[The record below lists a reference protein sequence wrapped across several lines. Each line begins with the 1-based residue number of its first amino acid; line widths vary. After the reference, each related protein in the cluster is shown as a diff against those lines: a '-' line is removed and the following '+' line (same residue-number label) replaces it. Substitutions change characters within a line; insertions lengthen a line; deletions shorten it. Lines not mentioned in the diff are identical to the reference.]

1 MNNGHNAWERFYWLW
16 EVLFGVT
23 FVATTAL
30 VILEDSPGADKTVAV
45 ACLAG
50 IGVAY
55 LVRGRPLITGPDDFE
70 TPWLFAG
77 ILMLLVAGAAFAA
90 TTSSFILF
98 LVCPLLYMLLST
110 KTASILATIAVLL
123 GPTSAIVRGGL
134 DQPVLRTLLPMT
146 AILVIFGLLAGR
158 YTSSIIEQSKG
169 RATLIEQLEASQAE
183 VSRLSREAGTAAERE
198 RMARE
203 IHDTLAQGFTSIV
216 TLTQAIE
223 SEMDTDPKA
232 ARRHLE
238 LAARTARENL
248 AEARAIVAAQ
258 KPSAL
263 ASDSLEDALRRQAE
277 RLVEEAGIATTFEV
291 AGPLPALPM
300 AAEVVLL
307 RGAQEALSNIRKH
320 SRATRVSLRLSVK
333 DDRVRLSVTD
343 DGSGFDPAEP
353 TGGFGLSGMRTRAGQ
368 VGGIVDLKSEP
379 GAGTTVE
386 LEVPA

>member
-1 MNNGHNAWERFYWLW
+1 MNAWERSFWLW
-16 EVLFGVT
+16 EVLFGIT
-23 FVATTAL
+23 YVATTAL
-30 VILEDSPGADKTVAV
+30 VIFEDGEPANKAIAV
-45 ACLAG
+45 ACLTG

-55 LVRGRPLITGPDDFE
+55 LVRGRRLIKGREDFE
-70 TPWLFAG
+70 TPWPFIATTM
-77 ILMLLVAGAAFAA
+77 ILLTGAVFAA
-90 TTSSFILF
+90 GNSSFILF
-98 LVCPLLYMLLST
+98 LVCPLLYMTMST
-110 KTASILATIAVLL
+110 KAASIVTTAAVLL
-123 GPTSAIVRGGL
+123 SPASLLLRGGI
-134 DQPVLRTLLPMT
+134 DEQPVLLPMT
-146 AILVIFGLLAGR
+146 AILIIFSILAGR
-158 YTSSIIEQSKG
+158 YTTQIITESKA
-169 RATLIEQLEASQAE
+169 RAALIEQLEASQAE

-248 AEARAIVAAQ
+248 AEARAIVAAE

-263 ASDSLEDALRRQAE
+263 ASGSLEEALRRQAE
-277 RLVEEAGIATTFEV
+277 RLDEEAGIATTFEV

-320 SRATRVSLRLSVK
+320 SHATRVSLRLSVE
-333 DDRVRLSVTD
+333 DGHVRLSVID
-343 DGSGFDPAEP
+343 DGAGFDPAEP
-353 TGGFGLSGMRTRAGQ
+353 TGGFGLAGMRTRAGQ
-368 VGGIVDLKSEP
+368 VDGIVNLKSEP